1 MAARA
6 PASREEKELS
16 RRAATPR
23 GINESNKFRG
33 LLKLKFDL
41 RPTGDY
47 ARNCLV
53 DQHERISESR
63 GIRSLSARKV
73 VVASSRIDISPF
85 SNNTVAT
92 ILVTFYP
99 QRFRPYDDPKRIL
112 ACRLLEER
120 DGDKPEVFRNSAGSN
135 QTCKRRRLAN
145 EERRSALF
153 TRDWLN
159 LLRRISFASRWIVT
173 VDGIIIWQ
181 LRNRRT
187 PNVQSRP
194 KKESGPGG
202 LSAKS
207 FKSFDCVF
215 DQNKLLAR

>member
-6 PASREEKELS
+6 AVSREEKELS

-47 ARNCLV
+47 ARNCLA
-53 DQHERISESR
+53 DQRERISESR
-63 GIRSLSARKV
+63 EIRSLSARKV
-73 VVASSRIDISPF
+73 ASRRIDISPS
-85 SNNTVAT
+85 SNNTVAM
-92 ILVTFYP
+92 ILVIFHS
-99 QRFRPYDDPKRIL
+99 RHFWPYDADPRRNL
-112 ACRLLEER
+112 PRRLLEER

-135 QTCKRRRLAN
+135 QACKRRRLATN

-159 LLRRISFASRWIVT
+159 LLRRISFASA
-173 VDGIIIWQ
+173 GSWQ
-181 LRNRRT
+181 
-187 PNVQSRP
+187 SM
-194 KKESGPGG
+194 E
-202 LSAKS
+202 
-207 FKSFDCVF
+207 
-215 DQNKLLAR
+215 